1 MGTWKF
7 KVQPPYGE
15 GVSAY
20 WVEQSANTVGDAHR
34 IVERRERGKIV
45 LCKDVKSGS
54 SESSDNG
61 GDGVDLQTVG
71 IVLAVIFGFY
81 IIATFWWIFGIIGA
95 VVAGRWLW
103 KKLTK

>member
-15 GVSAY
+15 GTSAY
-20 WVEQSANTVGDAHR
+20 WVEQSANTVRDAHN
-34 IVERRERGKIV
+34 IVERREGGKIV

-54 SESSDNG
+54 SKSSYD
-61 GDGVDLQTVG
+61 DGADLQTVG

-103 KKLTK
+103 KKLT